1 MPLII
6 IGLIFLIGILIVQI
20 VKFVQ
25 EKKIDTSS
33 VRDKYKDSFSKDDT
47 NSNGKEKTLYFP
59 TDNVENEKHKRN
71 IH

>member
-20 VKFVQ
+20 IKYVQ
-25 EKKIDTSS
+25 EKKIDTSK
-33 VRDKYKDSFSKDDT
+33 VRDKYKDVFSKKDDE
-47 NSNGKEKTLYFP
+47 SEGKEKTLYFP

>member
-6 IGLIFLIGILIVQI
+6 IGLIFLIGILIIQI
-20 VKFVQ
+20 IKYVQ
-25 EKKIDTSS
+25 EKKIDTSK
-33 VRDKYKDSFSKDDT
+33 VRDKYKDVFSKED
-47 NSNGKEKTLYFP
+47 NESESKEKTLYFP